1 MDLNKFT
8 ERARGFVQA
17 AQTIAMREGHQRLE
31 PTHIL
36 KALMDD
42 DQGLASNLITRAGG
56 APNRV
61 VEALD
66 AAMGKIPKVS
76 GDASQIYMDGQTAK
90 VLDEAEKIATKAGD
104 SFVPVERVLM
114 ALCMVKSKAK
124 DALEAGAVSAQKL
137 NEAIN
142 DIRKGRT
149 ADTASAEEGY
159 DALKK
164 YARDLTEAAAEGKI
178 DPIIGRDEEIRRSM
192 QVLSRRTKNNP
203 VLIGE
208 PGVGKT
214 AIAEGMALR
223 IINGDVPES
232 LKDKKLLALDMGALI
247 AGAKYRG
254 EFEERLKAVLTEVT
268 EAAGEIILFIDEMH
282 TLVGAGKSDGAMDAA
297 NLIKP
302 ALARGELHC
311 IGATTLDEYRKYV
324 EKDAALARRFQPVM
338 VTEPTVEDTIS
349 ILRGIKE
356 KYELHHGVRISDS
369 ALVSA
374 ATLSHRYITDRFLP
388 DKAIDLVDEAASRLR
403 MEVDSK
409 PEELDQLDRQIL
421 QMQIEEEALK
431 LEDDAA
437 SKDRLETL
445 QKDLADLQEQSAE
458 MTAQWQAER
467 DKLAGARDLKEQLDK
482 ARADLEIAK
491 REGNLAKAGEL
502 SYGIIPELEKKLTE
516 AENAESNAMM
526 AEETVRP
533 EQIASVVERWT
544 GIPTAKMLEGEREKL
559 LRMEDDL
566 HSRVIGQDAA
576 VTAVANAVRRAR
588 AGLNDENRPLG
599 SFLFLGPTGVGKTE
613 LTKAVANFLF
623 DDDNAMVRIDMSEF
637 MEKHAVARLIG
648 APPGYVGYD
657 EGGVLTEAVRRRPYQ
672 VVLFDE
678 VEKAHPDVF
687 NVLLQVLDDGVLTDG
702 QGRTVDFKQ
711 TLIILTSN
719 LGSQAL
725 SQLPEGADS
734 AQARRD
740 VMDAVRAHFRPEFL
754 NRLDETI
761 IFDRL
766 KRADMDGIVDIQM
779 TRLQRRLAARKIEL
793 VLDEGAKQWLADEGY
808 DPVFGARPLKRV
820 IQRALQNPLAE
831 ALLAGEIKDGETVPV
846 TAGAEGLIIGDRLG
860 TSDRPRPDDAVVH

>member
-17 AQTIAMREGHQRLE
+17 AQTIAMREEHQRLTPE
-31 PTHIL
+31 HLL

-56 APNRV
+56 APSRV
-61 VEALD
+61 VNALD
-66 AAMGKIPKVS
+66 ASMARIPKVK
-76 GDASQIYMDGQTAK
+76 GDTGQVYLDGQTAK
-90 VLDEAEKIATKAGD
+90 VLAEAEKIATKAGD
-104 SFVPVERVLM
+104 SFVPVERILM

-124 DALEAGAVSAQKL
+124 EALEDGAVTAQKL

-164 YARDLTEAAAEGKI
+164 YARDLTKAAAEGKI

-223 IINGDVPES
+223 IVNGDVPES

-338 VTEPTVEDTIS
+338 VQEPTVEDTIS

-502 SYGIIPELEKKLTE
+502 SYGVIPELEKKLTD

-533 EQIASVVERWT
+533 AQIASVVERWT

-779 TRLQRRLAARKIEL
+779 ARLQKRLAARKIEL
-793 VLDEGAKQWLADEGY
+793 ALDDGAKQWLADEGY

-846 TAGAEGLIIGDRLG
+846 SAGSDGLIIGDRLG
-860 TSDRPRPDDAVVH
+860 TSDRPRPNDAVVH